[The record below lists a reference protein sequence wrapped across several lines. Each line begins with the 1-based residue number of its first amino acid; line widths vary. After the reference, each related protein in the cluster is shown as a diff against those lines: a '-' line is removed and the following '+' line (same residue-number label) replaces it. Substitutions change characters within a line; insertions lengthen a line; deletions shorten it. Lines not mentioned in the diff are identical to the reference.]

1 MITGSERHT
10 GDGAGDKLKVCI
22 FGAGAVGGYLAARF
36 GHAGNVTLSV
46 VARGSQKDAILRDG
60 VRLQTP
66 SENITVY
73 PDIVTDN
80 ALELPEQDYTFVT
93 VKVGAQPAV
102 ARDVRHLVG
111 LAGHAI
117 FAANGVPWW
126 WKYGTAAPAALSLL
140 DPDAELWTELT
151 PERVLGCVV
160 YSANEVISPGIVRH
174 LGNNRWVIGEPDG
187 SLTSRLQSTVE
198 ILRHAGIHAEAS
210 QDLRTEIWAKLLRN
224 ASINSLCALT
234 RLPVDGLA
242 EDAELLKQAEALA
255 QDIVTVAKSQGS
267 DVSLQF
273 SAACEQLRRG
283 GAEAGTPPVR
293 GLRPSMLQDVLASR
307 PLEVEAIVGQVQALA
322 REAGVACPAIDA
334 VLPILRG
341 LNRSIHSK

>member
-1 MITGSERHT
+1 MITGSQDT

-36 GHAGNVTLSV
+36 GHAGGVSLSV
-46 VARGSQKDAILRDG
+46 VARGAQKEAILRDG

-66 SENITVY
+66 TENITVF
-73 PDIVTDN
+73 PDIVTDH
-80 ALELPEQDYTFVT
+80 ALELPEQDFTFVT

-111 LAGHAI
+111 SAGHAI

-126 WKYGTAAPAALSLL
+126 WKYGTPAPAALSLL
-140 DPDAELWTELT
+140 DPEAELWNELT
-151 PERVLGCVV
+151 PARVLGCVV
-160 YSANEVISPGIVRH
+160 YSANEVIAPGVVRH

-187 SLTSRLQSTVE
+187 SLSQRLQSTVGL
-198 ILRHAGIHAEAS
+198 LRQAGIHSEAS
-210 QDLRTEIWAKLLRN
+210 PDLRTEIWAKLLRN

-242 EDAELLKQAEALA
+242 EDPELLRQAEALA
-255 QDIVTVAKSQGS
+255 ADIVTVATSQGS
-267 DVSLQF
+267 DVSVQF
-273 SAACEQLRRG
+273 NAACEQLRRG

-293 GLRPSMLQDVLASR
+293 GLRPSMLQDVLAQR

-341 LNRSIHSK
+341 LNRSINSK